1 MAQFDVALHLI
12 GEQNIPNY
20 IAIKHLDAE
29 KHILLATSRTQ
40 RTAGRLARVLQD
52 TASTEIQLIEAYDV
66 KRLKADFAG
75 LVQSL
80 QGKQVVA
87 NLTGGTKPMAILLS
101 QALDELEDVKLYY
114 IEMGDQKEL
123 ISLSAETVQPLKP
136 CILDI
141 QTFVS
146 LQRDNPLSEE
156 RPIPST
162 IEYRLSKNLWAERT
176 REGFQ
181 WKVSEFARLASKRG
195 GQRLEDVKKEYE
207 HFKAILAGSQ
217 AEQDLATFYAEMKGN
232 LHRLCEFLGGKWL
245 EVYAYT
251 QVFASKKL
259 MKQARDLRMNVR
271 LLSEDSKTKD
281 HQELDLAY
289 TDAYYL
295 YILECKSG
303 DVTQED
309 VQKLENNVR
318 NYGGTY
324 GRGVLITAKKQEGMV
339 LERIRNSRNI
349 MLVEGAQVSYLSE
362 ALLNWKAGRYLSDI
376 F

>member
-1 MAQFDVALHLI
+1 MVQFDVALHLI

-20 IAIKHLDAE
+20 IAIKHLEAT
-29 KHILLATSRTQ
+29 KHILLATSKTQ
-40 RTAGRLARVLQD
+40 RTAERLSRVLQNVA
-52 TASTEIQLIEAYDV
+52 TTEIQLIEAYDV
-66 KRLKADFAG
+66 KRLKADFAV

-80 QGKQVVA
+80 QGKRVVA

-101 QALDELEDVKLYY
+101 QALDSLENVELYY
-114 IEMGDQKEL
+114 IEMGNQKEL
-123 ISLSAETVQPLKP
+123 ISLSAETVQPLQP
-136 CILDI
+136 CIADV

-162 IEYRLSKNLWAERT
+162 IEYRLSKNLWAARG

-181 WKVSEFARLASKRG
+181 WKVCEFARLASKRG
-195 GQRLEDVKKEYE
+195 GQRLGDVKKEFE
-207 HFKAILAGSQ
+207 HFKVILSGLQ
-217 AEQDLATFYAEMKGN
+217 AEQDLATFDAEMKGN
-232 LHRLCEFLGGKWL
+232 LHRLCEFLGGKWF
-245 EVYAYT
+245 EAYVYT
-251 QVFASKKL
+251 LVFESKKL

-318 NYGGTY
+318 NYGGTF
-324 GRGVLITAKKQEGMV
+324 GRGVLITAKQQEGMV

-349 MLVEGAQVSYLSE
+349 MLIEGENVPRLAE
-362 ALLNWKAGRYLSDI
+362 ALLNWKAGRHIL
-376 F
+376 